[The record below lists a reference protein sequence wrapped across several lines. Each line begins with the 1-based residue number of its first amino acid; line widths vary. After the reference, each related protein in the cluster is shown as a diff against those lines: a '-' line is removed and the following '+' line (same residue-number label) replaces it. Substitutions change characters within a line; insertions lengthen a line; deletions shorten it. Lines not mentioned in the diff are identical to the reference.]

1 MGSQRVRHDWATFTF
16 KIHKAGI
23 LQQGLEVLVLWS
35 GYCLL
40 SVKCVFSS
48 SCACDQTTFLYYFS
62 FLVHCS
68 VCLGLPWWPSGKKS
82 ACNAGDLGLIHWLG
96 RFPGGGH
103 GNPFQ
108 HSCLENP
115 MDRGAW
121 QALRSFRWWP
131 LWPVYS
137 RYHLVVLFGIDLIIT
152 NVDYLS
158 MCFYFYFTS
167 CENNLP
173 LQSGFL
179 KVGPVWNFF
188 PQWFTPGHF
197 LRAGVIYLPSQTV
210 IYKPSRTCDYY
221 EPFSICF
228 KVYIL
233 IWTS

>member
-68 VCLGLPWWPSGKKS
+68 VCLGLPWWPSGKES
-82 ACNAGDLGLIHWLG
+82 ACNAGDLGLIPWLG

-121 QALRSFRWWP
+121 QATVHGIAQSWTWLKQFSSSMYLRSFMWH
-131 LWPVYS
+131 VS
-137 RYHLVVLFGIDLIIT
+137 RYNTCSLQAQAKDNGQCFLY
-152 NVDYLS
+152 YLS
-158 MCFYFYFTS
+158 PYSQLET
-167 CENNLP
+167 
-173 LQSGFL
+173 
-179 KVGPVWNFF
+179 
-188 PQWFTPGHF
+188 
-197 LRAGVIYLPSQTV
+197 RAIQ
-210 IYKPSRTCDYY
+210 
-221 EPFSICF
+221 F
-228 KVYIL
+228 
-233 IWTS
+233 